1 MHHMPHN
8 DHSPVAAYREV
19 LTIRGI
25 PFEEAVEPP
34 IYTKE
39 QIRDRSLTAT
49 GLAPEALVDWFSWHN
64 GVKHVGRIRSGFFLD
79 YDPIPVDEAITTFS
93 YRLMPGIEGSRG
105 EHNPHF
111 PILSRAGAGD
121 LMMVDL
127 IEGDALLYY
136 SWGAEKIT
144 IADSLAALL
153 NKWGEYVTHHVSW
166 NSQTQFVELAPPW
179 GDLDHDF
186 RSAMGLN

>member
-1 MHHMPHN
+1 MPHN
-8 DHSPVAAYREV
+8 DHSPVAAYREI
-19 LTIRGI
+19 LKTRGI

-34 IYTKE
+34 IYTRA
-39 QIRDRSLTAT
+39 QIRERLLAAT
-49 GLAPEALVDWFSWHN
+49 GSAPAALVDWFSWHN
-64 GVKHVGRIRSGFFLD
+64 GVKDVGRIRSGFFLD
-79 YDPIPVDEAITTFS
+79 YDPIPFDEAITTFS
-93 YRLMPGIEGSRG
+93 YRLLPGIEGSRG

-136 SWGAEKIT
+136 FWGLEKIA

-153 NKWGEYVTHHVSW
+153 RKWGGFVAQHVSW
-166 NSQTQFVELAPPW
+166 DSETQFVEIEPPW
-179 GDLDHDF
+179 GDLGHDF
-186 RSAMGLN
+186 RSTMGLN